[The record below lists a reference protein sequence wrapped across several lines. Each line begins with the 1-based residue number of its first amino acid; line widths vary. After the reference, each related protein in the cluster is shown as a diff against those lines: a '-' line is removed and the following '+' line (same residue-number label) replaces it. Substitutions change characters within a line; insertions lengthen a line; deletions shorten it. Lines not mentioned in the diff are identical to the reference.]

1 MGDFTPCCSR
11 SSCEGCPGEF
21 VCHCLK
27 ITEDMVLDAIR
38 AGARTV
44 QELSERIGAG
54 DGCMACH
61 ARLEGYLAATVR
73 SRLELV
79 ET

>member
-1 MGDFTPCCSR
+1 
-11 SSCEGCPGEF
+11 
-21 VCHCLK
+21 
-27 ITEDMVLDAIR
+27 MVLDAIR